1 MKIKYPVNYSGYVPI
16 LRSVLLLPKTGII
29 SISQLGIYIC
39 FIMQTSFDPRHRH
52 YKAIL
57 RSDEQLAN
65 EFGVNKTTIYRA
77 RKALIK
83 VGLLMVKADV
93 TYVPNYYLFELDKV
107 KKVTKLPI
115 EKLHELFANPHK
127 DFSELQQDRPQK
139 TDQNST
145 VSSNVDTS
153 FTDDDREW
161 INKNLK
167 EDTKEEYVNT

>member
-1 MKIKYPVNYSGYVPI
+1 MKIKYLVNYSGYVPI

-29 SISQLGIYIC
+29 SISQLGIYLC
-39 FIMQTSFDPRHRH
+39 FIMQTSFDARHRH

-83 VGLLMVKADV
+83 VGLLMEKANI

-107 KKVTKLPI
+107 KKITKFSS
-115 EKLHELFANPHK
+115 EKLHELFANPQK
-127 DFSELQQDRPQK
+127 DFSKLQLDEPQK
-139 TDQNST
+139 ADQNFT
-145 VSSNVDTS
+145 VSSNVGTS

-161 INKNLK
+161 INKYVK